1 MLKGRNNAFKSDVS
15 LIVTE
20 QYKVM
25 RSLSLLFL
33 MMCLCLGVY
42 AQSSWEIRF
51 MPQVAFGGKNDLQRP
66 NDMDGTRLSLSKDL
80 QRENSGVFSPRIE
93 VEYAYKRSHFI
104 LTGSWLKDKYKGIID
119 KEIKYNGATFA
130 EGSDLRSTYSFNT
143 YRLTYRYR
151 FVEREKF
158 DFEFG
163 ATLLLRDAYIK
174 VADSEQESRFDNVG
188 VAPLLSYY
196 LGWKPTNRIT
206 VLSYGDAFGVKQGR
220 AIDIYAGVKYQFIK
234 NASVSLGYR
243 LLEGGSDVDRIYTM
257 SLFQY
262 LSFGIG
268 VNF

>member
-1 MLKGRNNAFKSDVS
+1 
-15 LIVTE
+15 
-20 QYKVM
+20 M
-25 RSLSLLFL
+25 RRFSFLFL
-33 MMCLCLGVY
+33 MMFLCFGLY

-66 NDMDGTRLSLSKDL
+66 NNMDGTRFSLSDDL
-80 QRENSGVFSPRIE
+80 QRENNGVFSPRVE
-93 VEYAYKRSHFI
+93 VEYTYKRNHFI
-104 LTGSWLKDKYKGIID
+104 LTGSWLKDKYRGIAP
-119 KEIKYNGATFA
+119 KQIKYNGATFA
-130 EGSDLRSTYSFNT
+130 EGADLRSTYSFNT

-174 VADSEQESRFDNVG
+174 LADSEQESRFDNVG

-196 LGWKPTNRIT
+196 LGWKPNSRFT
-206 VLSYGDAFGVKQGR
+206 VLSYGDAFGVKVGR
-220 AIDIYAGVKYQFIK
+220 AIDIYAGVKYQFID
-234 NASVSLGYR
+234 NASFSIGYR

-268 VNF
+268 INF

>member
-1 MLKGRNNAFKSDVS
+1 
-15 LIVTE
+15 
-20 QYKVM
+20 M
-25 RSLSLLFL
+25 RKLFFLFL
-33 MMCLCLGVY
+33 MMFLCLGTY

-66 NDMDGTRLSLSKDL
+66 NDMNGTRFSLSKDF
-80 QRENSGVFSPRIE
+80 QRENNGVFSPRVE
-93 VEYAYKRSHFI
+93 VEYAYKRNRFI
-104 LTGSWLKDKYKGIID
+104 LTGSWLKDKFRGIASD
-119 KEIKYNGATFA
+119 EIKYNGATFA
-130 EGSDLRSTYSFNT
+130 QGSDLRSTYSFNT

-151 FVEREKF
+151 IVEREKF

-174 VADSEQESRFDNVG
+174 LADAEQESRFDNVG

-196 LGWKPTNRIT
+196 LAWKPYSRFSI
-206 VLSYGDAFGVKQGR
+206 LSYGDAFGVKAGR
-220 AIDIYAGVKYQFIK
+220 AIDVYAGLKYQIFN
-234 NASVSLGYR
+234 NASISVGYR